1 MNTSYNHCTPKI
13 PSYNSLIH
21 IHTLDERTTVTS
33 WRNICNCT
41 TVQEATISSWDILY
55 VSTGRPLPVEE
66 IFVQMEIMD
75 TSNISTAY
83 IHAKLTININQA
95 NMCNILIHSH
105 TCTSTG
111 VFNFQHQT
119 SLHERVCVT
128 DVLHGQA
135 LAINYCSLT
144 YTLCYLACTI

>member
-1 MNTSYNHCTPKI
+1 MNTSDNHCTPKI
-13 PSYNSLIH
+13 TSHNSLIH

-83 IHAKLTININQA
+83 IHAKLTININKA
-95 NMCNILIHSH
+95 NILIHSH

-144 YTLCYLACTI
+144 YTLCYLVCTI